1 MSANIKA
8 AKGVSPALKMYDQGV
23 RIGLGTDGPM
33 SGNTLSTIDEF
44 NQVAKVHK
52 LVNHD
57 RAAMP
62 PLKVI
67 DMATMGAA
75 KALHME
81 EKIGS
86 LEVGKL
92 ADMIVIDTK
101 APNMV
106 PIYNPYSA
114 LVYSANS
121 GNVRH
126 AIIDGKLVMQ
136 DRQIHTVD
144 EEQIRQEAL
153 AFTDIVRK
161 SVLVS
166 GEEIR

>member
-1 MSANIKA
+1 
-8 AKGVSPALKMYDQGV
+8 D
-23 RIGLGTDGPM
+23 
-33 SGNTLSTIDEF
+33 
-44 NQVAKVHK
+44 
-52 LVNHD
+52 
-57 RAAMP
+57 
-62 PLKVI
+62 
-67 DMATMGAA
+67 
-75 KALHME
+75 
-81 EKIGS
+81 KIGS

-92 ADMIVIDTK
+92 ADIIVIDTK

-106 PIYNPYSA
+106 PVYNPYSA

-126 AIIDGKLVMQ
+126 AIVDGKLIMQ
-136 DRQIHTVD
+136 ERQINTVN

-161 SVLVS
+161 TVLDS

>member
-1 MSANIKA
+1 
-8 AKGVSPALKMYDQGV
+8 
-23 RIGLGTDGPM
+23 
-33 SGNTLSTIDEF
+33 
-44 NQVAKVHK
+44 
-52 LVNHD
+52 
-57 RAAMP
+57 
-62 PLKVI
+62 
-67 DMATMGAA
+67 MGAA

-161 SVLVS
+161 SVLES